1 MLKLRQQQQLPQ
13 LQHLISWTLCRSC
26 DTAKVLGSWK
36 GSDWPE
42 VFLNQKRPHHLAY
55 YQQVCSLSK
64 PYVCLNSAHMN
75 IVMNTA
81 GLYMDGKYKYSGEW
95 NKDRMHGTGKF
106 IYASGTTYDGQWDN
120 SEYHGTG
127 TFSWPDGRHYE
138 VQAKSVRV

>member
-1 MLKLRQQQQLPQ
+1 LTE
-13 LQHLISWTLCRSC
+13 S
-26 DTAKVLGSWK
+26 VL
-36 GSDWPE
+36 E
-42 VFLNQKRPHHLAY
+42 
-55 YQQVCSLSK
+55 SK
-64 PYVCLNSAHMN
+64 PPTSPSLLPASLQPIQTYVSRNSTHMKV
-75 IVMNTA
+75 VMDTA

-95 NKDRMHGTGKF
+95 NKDTMHGTGKF